1 MSNNLYVIQEYG
13 VTISYYK
20 ATYLVDI
27 DIVEGKRI
35 LKLDE
40 ISGNGNAW
48 QGVDVLIFNTGHWWT
63 HKGSLQ
69 GLVNFL
75 INLVYYDKDS
85 KL

>member
-1 MSNNLYVIQEYG
+1 MQDYG

-27 DIVEGKRI
+27 DIVQGKRI

-48 QGVDVLIFNTGHWWT
+48 RGVDVLIFNTGHWWT

-69 GLVNFL
+69 GLVLTTSILTLN
-75 INLVYYDKDS
+75 NTPSSHTLV
-85 KL
+85 